1 MNDLFEPPTRR
12 SIEKSFIGKRV
23 TIDEILDK
31 PVEIHDFEIGRGR
44 KSGNQVAYCQIKF
57 RNEWWLWWTE
67 GFKIVRRLERA
78 NRAKLPFLTII
89 GWDENNKYLIFK
101 KVKR

>member
-44 KSGNQVAYCQIKF
+44 KSGNKVLYCQLKF
-57 RNEWWLWWTE
+57 RGEYRFYWTE
-67 GFKIVRRLERA
+67 AFKLINRIEKT